1 MARRPRKPP
10 LEPDYPKPL
19 ARSLAVT
26 RGFLIG
32 CATMLVFGTILG
44 VVSSGFHTKGP
55 GQVFGLLFC
64 TWGAVGIVICLWLHW
79 IYTRTA
85 RRAEAIFSG
94 EKRLAQWTV
103 SPEEQDRYLAVSIT
117 RANKTRRAL
126 GIIFGASVGVCGT
139 IVLIALVTSKTP
151 IHFATIPIV
160 LVVMGATLLGLF
172 GFAWLVM
179 IYLPIRS
186 LRHPTTRAVFIGI
199 GGVIA
204 NGKFSS
210 WELLGASLLGVTYEP
225 ADPGTITFRWWQPGA
240 GPYGLPA
247 DVSVDVPV
255 PKSRD
260 HDAYQVV
267 EYFKT
272 QFAGQTP
279 PPGVP

>member
-1 MARRPRKPP
+1 MARRRRKPP
-10 LEPDYPKPL
+10 FEPNIPTPL
-19 ARSLAVT
+19 ARPLAIT
-26 RGFLIG
+26 RRFLIA
-32 CATMLVFGTILG
+32 CATMLVFGIIFG

-55 GQVFGLLFC
+55 AQAFGLLFC
-64 TWGAVGIVICLWLHW
+64 TWGAVGTVICLWLHW
-79 IYTRTA
+79 IYTRAA

-103 SPEEQDRYLAVSIT
+103 SPEEQDRYLAISIT
-117 RANKTRRAL
+117 RTNTKRRAL
-126 GIIFGASVGVCGT
+126 EIIFGASAGVCG
-139 IVLIALVTSKTP
+139 IILLLALVTSETP
-151 IHFATIPIV
+151 IRFATIRIV
-160 LVVMGATLLGLF
+160 LVVVGATLLGLF

-186 LRHPTTRAVFIGI
+186 LRHPTSRAVYIGI

-204 NGKFSS
+204 NGKLSD

-247 DVSVDVPV
+247 DLSVDVPV
-255 PKSRD
+255 PKSSH
-260 HDAYQVV
+260 HDADQVV

-279 PPGVP
+279 PPN